1 MAEVVIIDYGMGNIL
16 SVESALHYVG
26 AKTMI
31 TLTPEIISNAS
42 HLILPGVGSFR
53 KAMNNIRRLSI
64 EDAIKTA
71 VTEKGAKILGI
82 CLGMQLLGS
91 KSTEDGLTQGLGL
104 VPNKVER
111 LKSFELNQTLK
122 VPHIGFNTVNFS
134 DNKGLFEKLEQKAD
148 FYFVH
153 SFRMLQECLTGRIG
167 KCTYGEEFLAAF
179 EASNVSGTQFHPE
192 KSQTNGLQILKNFI
206 TA

>member
-134 DNKGLFEKLEQKAD
+134 ENKDLFSNLPKKAD

-153 SFRMLQECLTGRIG
+153 SFRMLQECLTGGIG
-167 KCTYGEEFLAAF
+167 TCTYGEEFLAAF
-179 EASNVSGTQFHPE
+179 EISNISGTQFHPE
-192 KSQTNGLQILKNFI
+192 KSQTNGLQILKNFLR
-206 TA
+206 T